1 MLPVEDSV
9 RILAFIS
16 NVPWTTGAYY
26 VRALRSD
33 GHRVTVVSPSP
44 GPEVD
49 AARTGIFSAVEVMNR
64 VAPDA
69 EAAIFFESGARAF
82 PADIGE
88 MPCPTAWYAIDTHM
102 HLGMHRRLARLFDV
116 TFVAQ
121 KEYVEA
127 LRPNCP
133 QCHWLPLAADARLFA
148 GDALPAEYGVAF
160 VGSLDPRIHRERCR
174 LLRRIAER
182 YPPTFI
188 AGNCYLQEM
197 ADAYRKSR
205 IVFNQAVRNDLNM
218 RVFEGMAAGA
228 LMVTDAIQRNGLEN
242 LFTAGEHLVTYASE
256 AELFERLDYYLA
268 HEPER
273 RAIAERGRALVLRR
287 DTYEQRA
294 RQLTQTLGAAQQG
307 RRMER
312 KARLATLWS
321 ACRLAAGVRGIAWLP
336 KALSLRSKAEG
347 RR

>member
-1 MLPVEDSV
+1 M

-26 VRALRSD
+26 IRELRSD
-33 GHRVTVVSPSP
+33 GHRVTVVSPSA

-49 AARTGIFSAVEVMNR
+49 AARTGLFSAVEVMNR
-64 VAPDA
+64 AAPDA

-88 MPCPTAWYAIDTHM
+88 LPCLTAWYAIDTHM
-102 HLGMHRRLARLFDV
+102 HLAKHRRLARLFDV

-127 LRPNCP
+127 LRPGCP

-228 LMVTDAIQRNGLEN
+228 LMVTDVIRRNGLED
-242 LFTAGEHLVTYASE
+242 LFTPGEHLVTYASE

-294 RQLTQTLGAAQQG
+294 RQLTQTLQAAQPG

-312 KARLATLWS
+312 KARLSTLWS

-336 KALSLRSKAEG
+336 KALSLRSAAEG

>member
-1 MLPVEDSV
+1 M

-148 GDALPAEYGVAF
+148 GDALPPEYGVAF